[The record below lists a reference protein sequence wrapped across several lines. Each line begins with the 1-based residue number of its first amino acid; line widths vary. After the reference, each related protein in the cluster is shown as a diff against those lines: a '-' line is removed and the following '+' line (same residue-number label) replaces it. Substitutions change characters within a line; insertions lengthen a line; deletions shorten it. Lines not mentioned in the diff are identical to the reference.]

1 MTQHPVT
8 QFDSLPETLRE
19 RDILAKPIGTTS
31 DRLVSALT
39 TLLTS
44 VCTNTEWEYGE
55 SWLPNPTGTLLE
67 LSPAW
72 CVNTNLDL
80 HKAISWMQF
89 QICSKAFVLSPGEG
103 LPGRVW
109 QYQQCEW
116 LDDAAAASDTYFLR
130 NQIAKAFSVK
140 TGFGIPIIVSAQ
152 LLAVVVFF
160 RSKPRSPHPLTIAQ
174 TQAIVSNFQSEYSI
188 WDAPI
193 DSIE

>member
-1 MTQHPVT
+1 MTQHPASR
-8 QFDSLPETLRE
+8 FDGGISV
-19 RDILAKPIGTTS
+19 KSIGTTP

-39 TLLTS
+39 ILLTS

-55 SWLPNPTGTLLE
+55 SWLPNSTGTLLE

-89 QICSKAFVLSPGEG
+89 QICSRAFVLSLGEG

-109 QYQQCEW
+109 QHQQCEW
-116 LDDAAAASDTYFLR
+116 LEDATAASDTYFLR

-140 TGFGIPIIVSAQ
+140 TGFGIPIIVGAQ
-152 LLAVVVFF
+152 VLAVVVFF
-160 RSKPRSPHPLTIAQ
+160 RSKSRSPHPLTIAQ
-174 TQAIVSNFQSEYSI
+174 TQAIVSNFQFEYSR
-188 WDAPI
+188 WDTPI